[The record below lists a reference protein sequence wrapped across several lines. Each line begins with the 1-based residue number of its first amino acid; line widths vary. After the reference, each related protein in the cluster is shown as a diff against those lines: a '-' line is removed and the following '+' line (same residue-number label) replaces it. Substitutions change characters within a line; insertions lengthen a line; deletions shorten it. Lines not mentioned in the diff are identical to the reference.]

1 MAAADHITSS
11 ANPRLKAA
19 ARLRDAGERR
29 LRGLTLIDGRR
40 EVERAAAAG
49 IFFEEV
55 FIDESSPPPADLLE
69 RLVAAGGQL
78 ITLSPAAFAKLAFG
92 SRNEGLVAVAQVPP
106 MPLDRFVPKTTGP
119 LLVLEGVEKPG
130 NIGAILRTADAAG
143 AAGVLVADG
152 GTDPANP
159 AVIRASLGTVFAVPM
174 AVATVDAVIRYLEAT
189 GRRTVVAVPASG
201 RPWHTAKLTNAAIVL
216 GSEAHGISAAWH
228 AAAANGRLAVETV
241 TLPMLGIADSLN
253 VSATAAV
260 LAYEAVRQQ
269 HCPTPAHD

>member
-1 MAAADHITSS
+1 MAAADRITSS

-49 IFFEEV
+49 ISFEEV

-78 ITLSPAAFAKLAFG
+78 ITLAPAAFAKLAFG

-106 MPLDRFVPKTTGP
+106 MPLDRFAPKTTGP

-189 GRRTVVAVPASG
+189 GRRAVVAVPTSG

-228 AAAANGRLAVETV
+228 AAAANGRLVVETV

-269 HCPTPAHD
+269 HGPTPAHD